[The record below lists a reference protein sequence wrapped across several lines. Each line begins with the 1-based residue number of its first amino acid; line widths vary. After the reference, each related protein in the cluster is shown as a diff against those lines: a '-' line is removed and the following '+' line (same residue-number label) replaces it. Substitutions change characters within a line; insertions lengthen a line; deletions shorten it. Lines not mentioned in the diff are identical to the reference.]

1 MFKINNLNVSVN
13 DKNILNDLNVE
24 LPDGQIHVIMGK
36 NGIGKDK
43 KNNRIKQ
50 IKDKTAVVQKSK
62 QHGKKQKADKN
73 RYRIAGERK
82 T

>member
-36 NGIGKDK
+36 NGIGKSTLCKVIMVILK
-43 KNNRIKQ
+43 KVILFLIIK
-50 IKDKTAVVQKSK
+50 IYL
-62 QHGKKQKADKN
+62 
-73 RYRIAGERK
+73 R
-82 T
+82 